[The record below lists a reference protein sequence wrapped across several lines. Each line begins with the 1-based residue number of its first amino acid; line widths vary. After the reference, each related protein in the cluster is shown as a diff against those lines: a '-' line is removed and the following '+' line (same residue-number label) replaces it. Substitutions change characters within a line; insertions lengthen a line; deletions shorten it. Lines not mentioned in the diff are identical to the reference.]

1 MNSIPKDPVML
12 VSYLN
17 TRLRDYDRTLDELC
31 GALNLDK
38 EELSLKL
45 EHAGFEYNEK
55 SGQFI

>member
-38 EELSLKL
+38 EELCLKL